1 MTERSIVDQAMD
13 LLIFAPTGLLLTA
26 VEDLPG
32 MAAKGRAKV
41 ELQVRNAQM
50 IGRFAVTL
58 GRKDLAQRFG
68 RLTGAGSTPPTPHDA
83 APTTPTSTATATA
96 TATAPKA
103 PKAPT
108 APTSTAPKAP
118 IAKAPIPPAP
128 PASRFPVASAPRRG
142 QSTGPLAIPD
152 YDALSASQV
161 VRRLEG
167 LTPEELEDVRRH
179 EAGGRRRRTILNRIQ
194 QLLGGEDLES
204 R

>member
-83 APTTPTSTATATA
+83 APTAPTSTAT
-96 TATAPKA
+96 A

-108 APTSTAPKAP
+108 APTPTAPTAP